1 MSFKKKSCLRAV
13 IGMFLLIGM
22 SAQAAVVIGGTRVIY
37 NGDKKEASVSISNP
51 GKNDV
56 YLVQSWIENND
67 NNNDKV
73 PFIVTPP
80 LFRMEPNEEN
90 ILRIVRAG
98 GTFPE
103 DRESLFW
110 LNVKSIPAMDTEK
123 MENVLQVVVKSRIK
137 LFYRPGKLPGL
148 PIEAYKKLT
157 FTRSEGKLQINNPT
171 PYYITLF
178 SLKVGSH
185 EIKEADMVPPKG
197 SVSYALP
204 SGATGSVS
212 WQTINDYGG
221 ISKVENR
228 QL

>member
-22 SAQAAVVIGGTRVIY
+22 SAQAAIVIGGTRVIY

-110 LNVKSIPAMDTEK
+110 LNVKSIPAMDTSK
-123 MENVLQVVVKSRIK
+123 MDNVLQIVIKSRIK
-137 LFYRPGKLPGL
+137 FFYRPGKLPGL

-171 PYYITLF
+171 PYYITFF
-178 SLKVGSH
+178 SLKLGAH
-185 EIKEADMVPPKG
+185 EIKEPGMVPPKG
-197 SVSYALP
+197 SATYALP
-204 SGATGSVS
+204 AGATGSVS

-221 ISKVENR
+221 ISKIETR